1 MLPLLTFFTLIVPG
15 IVAFVTMFLDGTWR
29 DSPNPRR
36 TSYWSTMEPK
46 RRSSI
51 GAHAQTIL

>member
-29 DSPNPRR
+29 NSPNPRR

-46 RRSSI
+46 
-51 GAHAQTIL
+51 H